1 MKRFLFVILLI
12 LLLFNSGTAHAEII
26 KTGRAIADVGLRIR
40 ATPSTSGTQLGTIPY
55 GTIVRIIGEANGSGC
70 NDPWFQVIY
79 STGNSNING
88 YSCSTYIT
96 EITEYDTEE
105 NTPTTPPVNS
115 EDFEA
120 YLTSQGFPESYK
132 VKLRILHE
140 QHPNW
145 IFVGIK
151 VRESW
156 QTSLNLQGEDGRS
169 TLNVNAARKAL
180 GQEGYL
186 STAAGHYNYETD
198 TFIPKDGTYWFQANS
213 DAIGYYLDP
222 RNFMDEKNV
231 FMFESLLQNDAIHT
245 KSVVD
250 GILSSDFMKQYSNH
264 FMKGARD
271 YNVSATH
278 LASLS
283 RQEVGIT
290 NGNIVTNGKAGVLSD
305 GVNYNGYY
313 NFFNIGAS
321 SSGDP
326 KLKSL
331 QSAKARGWNSPE
343 KSIVGGAAFISSG
356 YINAGQYT
364 AYLQKFNVDPNA
376 TKGIWHQ
383 YMTNI
388 AALSSPAITTYNSYN
403 NLGFINHSFIF
414 SIPIFTNMP
423 ESTSLPPLGNPNN
436 WLKEIKINGI
446 ALSSFYG
453 GTTNY
458 TIDIP
463 YEEEITVEAKKVN
476 SNATV
481 SGTGT
486 KALTEDKTTL
496 TIKVTAQ
503 NGSVKNYTVTVNRG
517 IKDDP
522 NLEIDLLLKD
532 VLTDSKY
539 KYDSKNLWG
548 ITLGTSV
555 KSLTSKIKGKYK
567 TVSVNIKNKDGNTKT
582 DGVIVTGD
590 KVTITTK
597 QESTTIEVIIFGDTN
612 GDGYISAIDILSAQ
626 KHILG
631 YTTLLGT
638 SFKAADINKDGV
650 ISAYDLLQFQKHVLG
665 YTNISQS

>member
-1 MKRFLFVILLI
+1 MKKFLLSILLI
-12 LLLFNSGTAHAEII
+12 IFFFSSGTVHAEII

-40 ATPSTSGTQLGTIPY
+40 NLPSTNGAQLGTIPY
-55 GTIVRIIGEANGSGC
+55 GTIVRIVGEGSGNGC
-70 NDPWFQVIY
+70 ADKWLEVIY
-79 STGNSNING
+79 SSGNSNIRG
-88 YSCSTYIT
+88 YACSTYIDN
-96 EITEYDTEE
+96 ISEYDTDS
-105 NTPTTPPVNS
+105 NTPTTPPLNN

-120 YLTSQGFPESYK
+120 YLTNQGFPESYK
-132 VKLRILHE
+132 VKLRVLHE

-151 VRESW
+151 VRDSW
-156 QTSLNLQGEDGRS
+156 QTSLNLQNEDGRS
-169 TLNVNAARKAL
+169 TLNVNATRKAQ

-186 STAAGHYNYETD
+186 STSSGHYNYETD
-198 TFIPKDGTYWFQANS
+198 TFVPKDGAYWFQANS
-213 DAIGYYLDP
+213 EAIGYYLDP
-222 RNFMDEKNV
+222 RNFLDEKNV
-231 FMFESLLQNDAIHT
+231 FMFENLLQNDAIHT
-245 KSVVD
+245 KTVVD
-250 GILSSDFMKQYSNH
+250 GILSSDFMKQYSNF
-264 FMKGARD
+264 FMNGARN

-290 NGNIVTNGKAGVLSD
+290 DTNIVTNGRAGVLAD

-321 SSGDP
+321 SSEDP
-326 KLKSL
+326 KLQSL
-331 QSAKARGWNSPE
+331 KSAKARGWNTPE
-343 KSIVGGAAFISSG
+343 KSIMGGASFISSG

-423 ESTSLPPLGNPNN
+423 ERTFLPPLGNPNN

-446 ALSSFYG
+446 ALSGFYG

-463 YEEEITVEAKKVN
+463 YEEEITIEAKKVN
-476 SNATV
+476 ANASV
-481 SGTGT
+481 SGVGT
-486 KALTEDKTTL
+486 KALTEDKTNL
-496 TIKVTAQ
+496 TIAVTAQ

-522 NLEIDLLLKD
+522 NLEKDLLLKE
-532 VLTDSKY
+532 VLTSSKY
-539 KYDSKNLWG
+539 KYDNKNLWG

-555 KSLTSKIKGKYK
+555 KSLISKLKGNYK
-567 TVSVNIKNKDGNTKT
+567 TVSINIKNKDGNTKT

-590 KVTITTK
+590 KITITTK
-597 QESTTIEVIIFGDTN
+597 QETTTIEVVIYGDTN
-612 GDGYISAIDILSAQ
+612 GDGYISAIDILSVQ

-631 YTTLLGT
+631 YTTLLGNN
-638 SFKAADINKDGV
+638 FKAADINKDG
-650 ISAYDLLQFQKHVLG
+650 ILTAYDLLQFQKHVLG